1 MVINNDSYINVHWVI
16 RLQMY
21 IICEVIACVKSLE
34 PTFLFLFHFFI
45 LFPAGHS
52 GFKRVN
58 YIHII
63 HRGGAL
69 NSMQCYVTLGKG
81 SLINDV
87 SPFFNF
93 VTPLH
98 LLSFY

>member
-63 HRGGAL
+63 HMGGAL
-69 NSMQCYVTLGKG
+69 NTLG
-81 SLINDV
+81 NR
-87 SPFFNF
+87 
-93 VTPLH
+93 
-98 LLSFY
+98 FY